1 MRVDTQSPSKAHTNT
16 DTNAHTLANTAHK
29 QVRTNTQRKQG
40 HTRCSNKHRQYREKC
55 IFSLFTSCLMYFCI
69 SAFVIISFV
78 TLEEQIQTQT
88 TIINT
93 ARAHLQVISC
103 LQINRQPL
111 RYTAQTNTNK
121 HTTNLNTTHAYTEE
135 IPHTRPTRR

>member
-1 MRVDTQSPSKAHTNT
+1 
-16 DTNAHTLANTAHK
+16 
-29 QVRTNTQRKQG
+29 
-40 HTRCSNKHRQYREKC
+40 
-55 IFSLFTSCLMYFCI
+55 MYFCI